1 MEWKRVLLS
10 KAFIAVL
17 LALVILNGFLFRYMR
32 PDTWEDPIIDG
43 DIYHEQLEKLSGSS
57 WEEALQWC
65 VSYQE
70 DAEEKRFAQQW
81 DYEGTEEDL
90 RIVAQQL
97 QSQYEYLLGYDDYL
111 EKIETESER
120 LRSVSLFADPNSTGY
135 RNTVKTAKDFGDL
148 KGITVTP
155 GHDLA
160 MTTFFEDKWTD
171 YSILLLVCLVCG
183 LFMAER
189 KAGLWPMIHAT
200 PRGRRSLAMTRI
212 GILLAAAWIGSVVLI
227 GSKLFLCCHEY
238 HGFGEWDR
246 MIQSIP
252 MFGNVPTGM
261 TVGQFWLLYITVKSL
276 GAFWIGLVLWA
287 VLSVISDLGLALCA
301 IGLLLGAEFACT
313 AIPSSSI
320 LATLRYVNLFSY
332 VDFLPVFRRYLNI
345 PVLGGLISGCDLV
358 LSILPV
364 LCAIF
369 CTVNVIITQRK
380 YPVTPTNRFLRW
392 LDGLRR
398 RLDPVFAGGGEGKKL
413 LIKRKGVLVLLLL
426 LFLVFRLE
434 APPQPYEDFGPFI
447 QHYQQQYTGP
457 ITDEK
462 LEEMAAKLE
471 TINDVYNYQ
480 GLYAVLTDAQSAPE
494 GSWILPTAPYDAIW
508 SNNEDNYHRTTAL
521 LALLVLVLVLA
532 PIGSQERQDD
542 MTVLLR
548 STPKGRGGLFLKK
561 QLLLLLVALA
571 VWTMLYGAEI
581 LKTALEHGPYTCL
594 NAPAWSL
601 KLLRWLPVPVSIR
614 WVMVFYYSFK
624 LLMLVAAGELC
635 FLLSDLCKKNRT
647 AVLLC
652 CGVIL
657 IPSALASI
665 GSTIG
670 EYLSLLLP
678 LDTAEL
684 LHLLS

>member
-17 LALVILNGFLFRYMR
+17 LALVVLNGFLFCYMR
-32 PDTWEDPIIDG
+32 PDTWEDPIIAG
-43 DIYHEQLEKLSGSS
+43 DLYHEQLEKLSGSS

-81 DYEGTEEDL
+81 DYDGPEEEL

-97 QSQYEYLLGYDDYL
+97 QSQYEYLMGYDDYL
-111 EKIETESER
+111 TKIETESER

-135 RNTVKTAKDFGDL
+135 RNTVKTAKDFRDL
-148 KGITVTP
+148 KGIAVTP

-160 MTTFFEDKWTD
+160 VTTFFEDKWTD
-171 YSILLLVCLVCG
+171 YSIILLICLVCG

-189 KAGLWPMIHAT
+189 KAGLWPMIHAA

-227 GSKLFLCCHEY
+227 GSKLFLCYYEY

-261 TVGQFWLLYITVKSL
+261 TVGQFWLLYMTVKAV

-287 VLSVISDLGLALCA
+287 VLSLISDLGLALCA

-313 AIPSSSI
+313 VIPSSSI
-320 LATLRYVNLFSY
+320 FAPLRYVNLFSY
-332 VDFLPVFRRYLNI
+332 VDFLPVFSRYLNI

-364 LCAIF
+364 LCVVF
-369 CTVNVIITQRK
+369 CALNVIITQRK

-398 RLDPVFAGGGEGKKL
+398 RIDPVLAGGGEARKL
-413 LIKRKGVLVLLLL
+413 LIKRKGILVLLLL
-426 LFLVFRLE
+426 LLLVFRLE
-434 APPQPYEDFGPFI
+434 APPQPYVDFGPFI
-447 QHYQQQYTGP
+447 QHYQRQYMGP

-462 LEEMAAKLE
+462 LEEMADRLE
-471 TINDVYNYQ
+471 TIYDVYNYQ

-521 LALLVLVLVLA
+521 LALLTLVLILA

-548 STPKGRGGLFLKK
+548 STPGGRRKLFWKK
-561 QLLLLLVALA
+561 QLLIFLVALSVFGLIYGTEIIKAA
-571 VWTMLYGAEI
+571 VD
-581 LKTALEHGPYTCL
+581 HGPYSCL
-594 NAPAWSL
+594 TAPAYSL
-601 KLLRWLPVPVSIR
+601 KLLRWLPMPVSIAC
-614 WVMVFYYSFK
+614 VMCLYYMAK
-624 LLMLVAAGELC
+624 LLVLVAAGEVCL
-635 FLLSDLCKKNRT
+635 LLSGRCTKNRT
-647 AVLLC
+647 AILLC

-657 IPSALASI
+657 IPAALAAI

-678 LDTAEL
+678 LDAAEL
-684 LHLLS
+684 LHMLN